1 MQTKRYKSILIEFMA
16 FKAGHPFS
24 TDTVFSKSD
33 LLEVTLD
40 DVCRWMNMRAF
51 GEETPSED
59 AKPVNA
65 RASTLE
71 YAKKAL
77 SSFMPRRTVPWD
89 PIRKEGN
96 PTRSE
101 SVNAVI
107 KKVRRSEARREGVQV
122 CYAVTEELLVKQV
135 GPAIKEAMGKE
146 VVKVLALPLLWA
158 SLVPDG
164 SFDYDLLPSV
174 LKQRIVRAYIN
185 AGGNVAVNLVERVP
199 LHVTG
204 DGAQLRLVAIRDT
217 PTDGNESEQTHG
229 TQSNMSAD
237 STRKEFV
244 ALHSQLFSLQRQ
256 VAGLL
261 SEVLRSRTE
270 SQRNH
275 QKGLAVLRRIAL
287 QPVARRLPDSIVTTE
302 ACTDGSAAHEAHH
315 AILSKRPKDLYELWG
330 EYEFGLNGLKPA
342 KEFTGAE

>member
-33 LLEVTLD
+33 LLEVTPD
-40 DVCRWMNMRAF
+40 VVCRWMNMRAF
-51 GEETPSED
+51 GEETPTED
-59 AKPVNA
+59 AKPVNTK
-65 RASTLE
+65 ASTLE

-89 PIRKEGN
+89 PICNEGN

-101 SVNAVI
+101 SVYAVI
-107 KKVRRSEARREGVQV
+107 KKDIFEGPDFHKLKPGNLGTHCLRKGAATYGSRSGLPKDYVNRRGRWRTRKSVVDVYIDNTQPYMDGVAAGALTGPLGPC
-122 CYAVTEELLVKQV
+122 CYVLKKGIHAVTEELLVKQV
-135 GPAIKEAMGKE
+135 GPAIKEAMGEE

-185 AGGNVAVNLVERVP
+185 AGENVAVNPVERVP

-204 DGAQLRLVAIRDT
+204 DGAQLRLVDIRDT

-237 STRKEFV
+237 STRKD
-244 ALHSQLFSLQRQ
+244 
-256 VAGLL
+256 L
-261 SEVLRSRTE
+261 S
-270 SQRNH
+270 
-275 QKGLAVLRRIAL
+275 
-287 QPVARRLPDSIVTTE
+287 
-302 ACTDGSAAHEAHH
+302 
-315 AILSKRPKDLYELWG
+315 
-330 EYEFGLNGLKPA
+330 
-342 KEFTGAE
+342 